1 MIPIHYEDADY
12 IVVEKPENILVHPYK
27 ESSDRECVLKLLRDQ
42 IGQYLYPV
50 HRLDRPVSGLL
61 LFARHP
67 EAAAKIKELWLTPQI
82 EKHYLTLCRRQIK
95 EAGTFD
101 FELSN
106 EKKVKQP
113 ALTTYMPLHVFD
125 RYTFL
130 TVQIFTGRKHQ
141 IRRHFSR
148 LVYNLVGDTSY
159 GKGVD
164 NQFFREELGFHRLF
178 LHAYKLSFFHPY
190 KREQIKL
197 FSALPKEMEEVLVK
211 LGLAN
216 YKDLICQ

>member
-1 MIPIHYEDADY
+1 MIHIHYEDADY

-27 ESSDRECVLKLLRDQ
+27 ESTDRECVLKMVRDQ
-42 IGQYLYPV
+42 VGQYLYPV

-67 EAAAKIKELWLTPQI
+67 EAAAKIKEIWLSPLV

-106 EKKVKQP
+106 ENKVKQT
-113 ALTTYMPLHVFD
+113 ALTAYNPLHVFD

-130 TVQIFTGRKHQ
+130 SVQIFTGRKHQ

-148 LVYNLVGDTSY
+148 LVYNLVGDTTY

-164 NQFFREELGFHRLF
+164 NQYFREELGFHRLF
-178 LHAYKLSFFHPY
+178 LHAYRLKFFHPY
-190 KREQIKL
+190 KNEHLML
-197 FSALPKEMEEVLVK
+197 FSPLPPDLETVLVK
-211 LGLAN
+211 LGLPN
-216 YKDLICQ
+216 YRELI